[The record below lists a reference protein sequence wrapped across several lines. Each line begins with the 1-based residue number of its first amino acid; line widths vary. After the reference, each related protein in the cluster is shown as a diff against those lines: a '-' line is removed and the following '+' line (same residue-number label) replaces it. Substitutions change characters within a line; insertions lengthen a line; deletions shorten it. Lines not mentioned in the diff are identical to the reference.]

1 MAYFIDERTLEE
13 IRDRADIVDVISQYM
28 DLKKAGANYKG
39 LCPFHGEKTPSFTV
53 SPQKQIYKCF
63 GCGEGGNVISFVMKM
78 EGLSFPEACQKLG
91 DQYGVEIQSKGSIDN
106 TYQDMLNEM
115 YTMTRD
121 VAAYYMKNLRVA
133 KEPLI
138 YLKNRNIGPG
148 GIKRFGLGYAKDSW
162 DDLVNY
168 LKTQGYDLEIAFKA
182 GLIGKNKSGS
192 YYDFYKNRIIFP
204 IIDTKSRVLGFGAR
218 AMGDEMPKYIN
229 TADSPIYNKGRTIYG
244 LNRMEKHKKLDRLIL
259 CEGYIDVIALDL
271 AGVKGSVAS
280 LGTAFTPDQ
289 AKLLRKYTDNLYIS
303 YDGDQAGR
311 TAIKRALK
319 VLHSLDWDASV
330 VLLPRDLDPDSFIQ
344 EEGPIQY
351 ESQLKGAKSGYNF
364 LIDDYKGSLNLD
376 EIDDQVKLIKY
387 IGDIIKTIKSPIE
400 RELQIKKLSEDFD
413 VSVEA
418 IKAEIFTGQ
427 GKQPRINNTK
437 STKRLEKINLSQ
449 KDKDIIEIFKLMM
462 DDKELFLEFSK
473 TLEPS
478 MIDNKNLK
486 EVYQSIKSS
495 FAEEENL
502 DKDTVLQYLKNNYI
516 IDEFLYTE
524 LSKDVLEF
532 SQVDKKQLVEEMID
546 RLIETDSINSRKDIV
561 ERIRILE
568 AKDNKSQDEVEL
580 LNDLIN
586 KLIDIN
592 L

>member
-78 EGLSFPEACQKLG
+78 ENLSFPEACQRLG
-91 DQYGVEIQSKGSIDN
+91 DQYGVEIHSKGSIDN
-106 TYQDMLNEM
+106 SYQDMLNEM

-121 VAAYYMKNLRVA
+121 VAAYYMKNLTVA
-133 KEPLI
+133 KEPLK
-138 YLKNRNIGPG
+138 YLKNRNIGPS

-168 LKTQGYDLEIAFKA
+168 LKAQGYDLEMAFKA

-259 CEGYIDVIALDL
+259 CEGYIDVIALDI

-319 VLHSLDWDASV
+319 VLHPLDWDASV

-344 EEGPIQY
+344 EEGPIKY

-364 LIDDYKGSLNLD
+364 LIDDYKASLNLD

-387 IGDIIKTIKSPIE
+387 IGGIIKTIKSPIE
-400 RELQIKKLSEDFD
+400 RELQIKKLSADFD

-418 IKAEIFTGQ
+418 IKAEIFTGS
-427 GKQPRINNTK
+427 GSQPRTNNVRPV
-437 STKRLEKINLSQ
+437 KRSEKINLSQ

-473 TLEPS
+473 TLDPS
-478 MIDNKNLK
+478 MIDNKKLK

-502 DKDTVLQYLKNNYI
+502 DKGTVLQYLKNNYI
-516 IDEFLYTE
+516 IDEFLYAE
-524 LSKDVLEF
+524 LAKDGLEF

-546 RLIETDSINSRKDIV
+546 RLIETDSINSRKDLV

-568 AKDNKSQDEVEL
+568 TKDNKSPDEVEL

-586 KLIDIN
+586 KLININ